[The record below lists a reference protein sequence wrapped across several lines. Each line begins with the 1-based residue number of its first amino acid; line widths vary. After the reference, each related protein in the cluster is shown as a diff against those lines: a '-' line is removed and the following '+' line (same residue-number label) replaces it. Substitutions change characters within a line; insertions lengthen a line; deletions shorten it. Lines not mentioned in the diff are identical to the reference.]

1 MHDHKRKAKSTK
13 RERRTGERGGEM
25 RAKGRKGAKEEGK
38 LVKRKRKRQT
48 EGLRERRK
56 ARERGK
62 GWEVGRT
69 REMRYRLQP
78 ADKSKVIGPSGI
90 LRSRAT
96 KSTASSRYVA
106 TYVHMYQDRVRDVR
120 MSEYLLALL
129 WLRVYIAQKRGV
141 CVYVHVSLAPA
152 WLAIPSQYYWNM
164 LAFIECAVD
173 QREHL
178 TLIVFG
184 WRTSE
189 ASALW

>member
-13 RERRTGERGGEM
+13 RERRTGERGRKM
-25 RAKGRKGAKEEGK
+25 RAKGRKGWRRRGSW
-38 LVKRKRKRQT
+38 R
-48 EGLRERRK
+48 RERERDRQRDY
-56 ARERGK
+56 ARDVKPERGK

-90 LRSRAT
+90 LRSRTT

-106 TYVHMYQDRVRDVR
+106 TYVHMYQDHVRDVR
-120 MSEYLLALL
+120 MSEYVLALL

-141 CVYVHVSLAPA
+141 CVYVHVNLAPA
-152 WLAIPSQYYWNM
+152 WLTIPSQYYWNM